1 MSRAATDAGAGASSK
16 PRVLFVSRER
26 FRLPLAGAQKR
37 KWDAV
42 ARAVDYRVLAAA
54 PSGLPAGGARFR
66 LVRPARPRA
75 LDGALFYVL
84 LPFRIARELR
94 GFRPEAAFVQ
104 GVHEL
109 VAFLAARSFTRVPA
123 KAILDVQGDWH
134 EATRLY
140 GSPLRRLLNP
150 VNDAFAPLAVRGADA
165 VRTVSTQ
172 TTGLVRAL
180 GVEPAAVFPSYVD
193 SAAFLERPPAPLPE
207 RPRAVFV
214 GVLERY
220 KAFDTLVE
228 AWALAA
234 PRVPEA
240 TLHIV
245 GNGSLEDRARRL
257 LAELPQQTEWAPRLS
272 PEEVAGAMDSSWLVA
287 LPSRSEGLPRVA
299 LEAACRGRA
308 IVGGNRAGI
317 PDVVRHGENGLLVDP
332 DDAVQL
338 AGALVRILSDRAYAV
353 ELGASARRTGEAWS
367 VTPDEYA
374 ARVRALVDTTLAD

>member
-1 MSRAATDAGAGASSK
+1 VK

-26 FRLPLAGAQKR
+26 FRLPLDGAQRR

-42 ARAVDYRVLAAA
+42 AAVVDHRVLAAA
-54 PSGLPAGGARFR
+54 APGSPTRDARFH
-66 LVRPARPRA
+66 LVDRA
-75 LDGALFYVL
+75 PLLDGPLFYLL
-84 LPFRIARELR
+84 LPWRIARELR
-94 GFRPEAAFVQ
+94 DFRPDAALVQ
-104 GVHEL
+104 GIHET
-109 VAFLAARSFTRVPA
+109 VAFLIARRLARVQT
-123 KAILDVQGDWH
+123 KVILDVQGDWH

-150 VNDAFAPLAVRGADA
+150 LNDALAAPAVRGADA

-180 GVEPAAVFPSYVD
+180 GVEPAAVFPSYTD
-193 SAAFLERPPAPLPE
+193 SHAFLDMPPAPLPE

-228 AWALAA
+228 AWR
-234 PRVPEA
+234 RVPNAE
-240 TLHIV
+240 LHVV
-245 GNGSLEDRARRL
+245 GDGSLRHLIPPD
-257 LAELPQQTEWAPRLS
+257 AEWSPRLTA
-272 PEEVAGAMDSSWLVA
+272 EEVSAAMDNSWLVC

-317 PDVVRHGENGLLVDP
+317 PDVVEDGVNGLLIDP
-332 DDAVQL
+332 DDPQAL
-338 AGALVRILSDRAYAV
+338 ADALVRILSDRAYA
-353 ELGASARRTGEAWS
+353 ERLGAAARRTGEEWA
-367 VTPDEYA
+367 VTPAEYA
-374 ARVRALVDTTLAD
+374 EKLRTLIACASRSSSS

>member
-1 MSRAATDAGAGASSK
+1 VTAK

-26 FRLPLAGAQKR
+26 FRLPLDGAQKR

-42 ARAVDYRVLAAA
+42 AGVVDHRVLAAA
-54 PSGLPAGGARFR
+54 PVGLPTSDERFR
-66 LVRPARPRA
+66 LVPPARPRP
-75 LDGALFYVL
+75 LDGAVFYLL

-94 GFRPEAAFVQ
+94 DFRPQAALVQ

-150 VNDAFAPLAVRGADA
+150 VNDAFAPFAVRGADA

-193 SAAFLERPPAPLPE
+193 AAAFLERLPAALPE

-228 AWALAA
+228 AWRLAA

-240 TLHIV
+240 TLHVV
-245 GNGSLEDRARRL
+245 GDGSLRESAKQL
-257 LAELPQQTEWAPRLS
+257 AAELPGQTEWTPRLTA
-272 PEEVAGAMDSSWLVA
+272 EEVAAAMDASWLVA

-299 LEAACRGRA
+299 LEGACRGRA
-308 IVGGNRAGI
+308 IVGGDRAGI
-317 PDVVRHGENGLLVDP
+317 PDVVRDGENGLLVNP
-332 DDAVQL
+332 DDPVQL
-338 AGALVRILSDRAYAV
+338 ADALVRILSDRAYAT
-353 ELGASARRTGEAWS
+353 ELGAAARRTGEAWGI
-367 VTPDEYA
+367 TPDEYA
-374 ARVRALVDTTLAD
+374 AKVRALVDGALED